1 MATFTQTGPA
11 DLNTAVPQVRTVEP
25 KVSNTANM
33 ISTIGAAGI
42 ELYKEDVRKD
52 AKRSSEAVIGQ
63 LNQDLQN
70 IDDSVDLSDQ
80 ISSQL
85 SEFAENNPHIQD
97 LKKTLGGLKTAEQ
110 QRKGAKLLYTLRAES
125 ELKRVL
131 ARAPGLRKE
140 VTKIAA
146 NTLGVDPTA
155 ATISAILRGLEPK
168 DTSKDK
174 DYVYE
179 EFKRVDQQRQQL
191 GMQSATYIHGQTGL
205 SDVIKMREEANLVES
220 ATAKRTE
227 LATRIQNG
235 EQVTPELISE
245 FGAQVGVGITAQT
258 NELIPTISN
267 VLRSIETDEQ
277 FTEFSPVI
285 LSQLDAFEAS
295 FTQALN
301 ATYAPVMV
309 DSKNLDMWTKQ
320 KQENERLVKDT
331 ISQLRTMA
339 SDRTMLQN
347 RLRGVQV
354 LTDQYKM
361 DFLTSNN
368 LLARLEVSVPGLSRD
383 LFTSFNVQNLEDRE
397 RITGA
402 IRDAVRGMPA
412 DEVKKLDLASMV
424 DVVTGDRNLDDLDA
438 DQRERLSKKSLNT
451 VREFDKNYKG
461 TPDMYTSGD
470 LEGAAKAYATVL
482 SMQGKYNTND
492 WAEVAN
498 LTSSPAFAA
507 VVKNLQDN
515 GDQFTAE
522 ILADSAVKATGKAA
536 NGSINDTFKRY
547 LHNNVGPEWAGNKAS
562 VVFDADSG
570 KFTLN
575 QFRVPTHGPLR
586 SSAVEANSNLKL
598 GVDKLNLMVSN
609 LMDNGLTKHDPSL
622 AGLDRSQ
629 LAYVLSQRLMQDNG
643 IQMVGELKPM
653 PKQQTPETREIKF
666 ENVARQTIDTFE
678 KTIQRMQTQGLAT
691 EENQAVLGDLMK
703 QLEELRGL
711 RQQDTE
717 LARVI
722 AELSTR

>member
-11 DLNTAVPQVRTVEP
+11 DLNTEVPQVRTVEP

-42 ELYKEDVRKD
+42 ELYKEDVRRDMK
-52 AKRSSEAVIGQ
+52 KSSEGAIGQ
-63 LNQDLQN
+63 LNQDLQD

-140 VTKIAA
+140 VTSIAA

-174 DYVYE
+174 DYLYE
-179 EFKRVDQQRQQL
+179 EWKRLDQQLQEL
-191 GMQSATYIHGQTGL
+191 GMQSGTYIPGQT
-205 SDVIKMREEANLVES
+205 SWQDIIQKREQANLVES
-220 ATAKRTE
+220 SIAKRNE
-227 LATRIQNG
+227 LTTRIQNG
-235 EQVTPELISE
+235 ERATPEMISE
-245 FGAQVGVGITAQT
+245 FGSQVGIAITAQSD
-258 NELIPTISN
+258 ELIPAISN
-267 VLRSIETDEQ
+267 VLRTTENDEQ
-277 FTEFSPVI
+277 YLEFLPTI
-285 LSQLDAFEAS
+285 MGQLDAYQAS

-309 DSKNLDMWTKQ
+309 DAKNLDMWTKQ
-320 KQENERLVKDT
+320 KQENERLVTNT
-331 ISQLRTMA
+331 IDQLRTMA
-339 SDRTMLQN
+339 SDRTLLQN
-347 RLRGVQV
+347 RLKGVQI

-368 LLARLEVSVPGLSRD
+368 LLARLEVTLPGLSRD
-383 LFTSFNVQNLEDRE
+383 LFTSFNIQNLEDRN
-397 RITGA
+397 RIHDA
-402 IRDAVRGMPA
+402 IRDTVRMMPA
-412 DEVKKLDLASMV
+412 EEVKKLDLSAMV

-570 KFTLN
+570 KFILN
-575 QFRVPTHGPLR
+575 QYRVPSHGPLR

-609 LMDNGLTKHDPSL
+609 LMDNGLTQHDPSL

-643 IQMVGELKPM
+643 IQMVGELKPI
-653 PKQQTPETREIKF
+653 PKQQTQQTREIKF
-666 ENVARQTIDTFE
+666 EDVARQTIDTFE

-691 EENQAVLGDLMK
+691 EENQAVLADLRK

-722 AELSTR
+722 ADLSTR

>member
-25 KVSNTANM
+25 KVSTTANM

-42 ELYKEDVRKD
+42 ELYKEDVRQD
-52 AKRSSEAVIGQ
+52 AKSSSEAVIGQ
-63 LNQDLQN
+63 LNQDLGD
-70 IDDSVDLSDQ
+70 IDKGVDLTDR
-80 ISSQL
+80 ISAQL

-140 VTKIAA
+140 VTSIAA

-174 DYVYE
+174 DYLHE
-179 EFKRVDQQRQQL
+179 EWKRVDQQAQQL
-191 GMQSATYIHGQTGL
+191 GMQSATFIPGQTGWQ
-205 SDVIKMREEANLVES
+205 DVIRRREQVNQVES
-220 ATAKRTE
+220 AFAQRTE
-227 LATRIQNG
+227 IATRIQNG

-245 FGAQVGVGITAQT
+245 FGAQVAIGITAQSD
-258 NELIPTISN
+258 ELIPAISN
-267 VLRSIETDEQ
+267 LIRSTETDEQ
-277 FTEFSPVI
+277 YSEFLPTI
-285 LSQLDAFEAS
+285 MGQLDAYQAS

-301 ATYAPVMV
+301 ATYAPVMA

-320 KQENERLVKDT
+320 KQENERLVTNT
-331 ISQLRTMA
+331 IDQLRTMA
-339 SDRTMLQN
+339 SDRTLLQN
-347 RLRGVQV
+347 RLKGVQI

-361 DFLTSNN
+361 DFLTSNK
-368 LLARLEVSVPGLSRD
+368 LLARLEVSAPGLSRD
-383 LFTSFNVQNLEDRE
+383 LFTSFNVKNLDE
-397 RITGA
+397 RGAITDA

-412 DEVKKLDLASMV
+412 DEVKKMDLSSMV

-461 TPDMYTSGD
+461 TPDLYTSGD

-482 SMQGKYNTND
+482 AMQGKYNTDD

-515 GDQFTAE
+515 GDKFTAE
-522 ILADSAVKATGKAA
+522 ILADSAVKAAGKAA
-536 NGSINDTFKRY
+536 NGSINDIFKRY
-547 LHNNVGPEWAGNKAS
+547 LHDAIGPDWMGNKAS

-570 KFTLN
+570 KFILN
-575 QFRVPTHGPLR
+575 KYRVPTHGPLR
-586 SSAVEANSNLKL
+586 NFARTYNSNLGL
-598 GVDKLNLMVSN
+598 GVNKLNLMVSN
-609 LMDNGLTKHDPSL
+609 LMDNGLTQHDPSL

-643 IQMVGELKPM
+643 IQMVGELKPI
-653 PKQQTPETREIKF
+653 PKQQTPQTREIKF
-666 ENVARQTIDTFE
+666 EDVARQTIDTFE

-691 EENQAVLGDLMK
+691 EENQAVLEDLRK

-717 LARVI
+717 LANVI
-722 AELSTR
+722 SKLSTR